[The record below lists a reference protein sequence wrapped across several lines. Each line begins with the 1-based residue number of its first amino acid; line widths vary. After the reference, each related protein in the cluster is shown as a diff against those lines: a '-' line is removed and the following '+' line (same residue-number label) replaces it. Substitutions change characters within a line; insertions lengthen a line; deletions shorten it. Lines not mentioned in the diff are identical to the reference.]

1 MRIYNLIKYHR
12 GGSQICQF
20 QFFENLRFG
29 IVEVSDIN
37 PTAAAAPLGGM
48 QDSGPGREGGKE
60 GIREYLENKLGGF
73 SV

>member
-1 MRIYNLIKYHR
+1 MIKYHR

-29 IVEVSDIN
+29 IVDVSDIN
-37 PTAAAAPLGGM
+37 PAAAPFGGM

-60 GIREYLENKLGGF
+60 GIREYLEIKLGGF